1 MIKAQRCQLI
11 KLELITSSSRLQ
23 PTDGN
28 QAVPGVRFP
37 WQLLP
42 PAEIGTAHVER
53 SMTTTSQVWVA
64 TGWEEEYQHQQLF
77 ARQEDA
83 LACASRWK
91 DDLLE
96 SVEVR
101 LVDLWE
107 EDVLPF

>member
-1 MIKAQRCQLI
+1 M
-11 KLELITSSSRLQ
+11 
-23 PTDGN
+23 
-28 QAVPGVRFP
+28 PGDRIPHSV
-37 WQLLP
+37 LP
-42 PAEIGTAHVER
+42 SAEIGTAPMER
-53 SMTTTSQVWVA
+53 SMTTNAQVWVA

-77 ARQEDA
+77 AKEEDA

-91 DDLLE
+91 DDLLD